1 MISILLS
8 FWHLFYGPWCG
19 LSCWP
24 FHLLLKRM
32 YNLLL
37 LGGVF
42 IYVSYI
48 LMADYLFNSSMPF
61 LIFCSIVLSIADS
74 EILKFPTI
82 IVGLSV
88 SALSSVSFCLVYS
101 KILFLVCTH
110 LGLYLLDGVI
120 LLSLCSV
127 PICL

>member
-1 MISILLS
+1 
-8 FWHLFYGPWCG
+8 
-19 LSCWP
+19 
-24 FHLLLKRM
+24 M